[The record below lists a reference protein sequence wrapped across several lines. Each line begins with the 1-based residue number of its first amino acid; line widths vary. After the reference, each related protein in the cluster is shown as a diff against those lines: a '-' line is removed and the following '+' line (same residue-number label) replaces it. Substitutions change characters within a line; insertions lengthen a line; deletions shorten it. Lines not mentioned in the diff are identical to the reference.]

1 MLIQQH
7 GGNFHISLTVQGR
20 PAALSPPLS
29 FGLVYTTVPG
39 VLHCC
44 LLSSGFCMFQPQPT
58 REHMAHCVMMLLAA
72 QRSAFTSGVHCTQD
86 TRPSCPTDLRDT
98 SAHLS
103 LPLPF
108 PSSHLGPIKQHYL
121 QRAGTSHPSCCEVQH
136 TPCCAAR
143 QHWPHW
149 FYWGTTL
156 PSVSLPNTWYNQS
169 LLKQTKTFY
178 HILWRT
184 HTKCHSSHTASP
196 RRQRS
201 AFLTTTFIPL
211 SLAPPALPAVG
222 CAEQQ
227 RADSALKA
235 QTLPWWLGSVHNST
249 AALGKPENT

>member
-1 MLIQQH
+1 MSTTTPLQPLASEKGKRSLDKSNCTVGLKCAPSWKCKFARTECKCRCVLLMLIQQH

-156 PSVSLPNTWYNQS
+156 PSVSLPNTWYSQS

-178 HILWRT
+178 HIL
-184 HTKCHSSHTASP
+184 
-196 RRQRS
+196 
-201 AFLTTTFIPL
+201 
-211 SLAPPALPAVG
+211 
-222 CAEQQ
+222 
-227 RADSALKA
+227 
-235 QTLPWWLGSVHNST
+235 
-249 AALGKPENT
+249 